1 MISLISLFTVSMF
14 IVFPSNVSAK
24 TLADL
29 RRELNEIEKREQDNN
44 NSINMT
50 SAEIQRVQNEIGS
63 IYKEVDTIT
72 KDIATATEE
81 IKELNEKIEQKDES
95 TKTLLASLQKTEGN
109 SFYVEYLFGAESIED
124 FIYRYAITGQLTEY
138 NSDLINKMQSMIKEN
153 EEKKVTLANR
163 QKDLE
168 SRQKTLTEKI
178 SQLTLDKLKLE
189 DVGSS
194 IEDEIRNA
202 KQVIKMYIDA
212 GCGEN
217 EDINTCANKLLLPEN
232 APDPIVVTLFGIVNS
247 VIRLP

>member
-1 MISLISLFTVSMF
+1 MKKLSIISLISLFTVSMF

-109 SFYVEYLFGAESIED
+109 SSYVE
-124 FIYRYAITGQLTEY
+124 
-138 NSDLINKMQSMIKEN
+138 
-153 EEKKVTLANR
+153 
-163 QKDLE
+163 
-168 SRQKTLTEKI
+168 
-178 SQLTLDKLKLE
+178 
-189 DVGSS
+189 
-194 IEDEIRNA
+194 
-202 KQVIKMYIDA
+202 
-212 GCGEN
+212 
-217 EDINTCANKLLLPEN
+217 
-232 APDPIVVTLFGIVNS
+232 
-247 VIRLP
+247 